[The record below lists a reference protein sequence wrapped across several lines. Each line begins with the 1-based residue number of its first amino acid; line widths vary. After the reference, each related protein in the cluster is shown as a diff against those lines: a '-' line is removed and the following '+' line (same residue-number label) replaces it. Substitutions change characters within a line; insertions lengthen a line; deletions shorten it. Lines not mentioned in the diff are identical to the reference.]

1 MSAGPTSQA
10 KLHHEREALLR
21 DAATRANA
29 YLDGVDHRPVRPSA
43 ADIAGLERLAGPL
56 PESPTPAAE
65 TLALLDEAGSP
76 ATIASQGG
84 RYYGFVIGGAL
95 PVTVAANWL
104 ATAWDQ
110 NAGLW
115 AASPVSAR
123 LEEIA
128 LEWLADILRLPTG
141 TGGAFVT
148 GASMASFTAL
158 AAARD
163 ALLSKSGWNV
173 GEDGLAGAP
182 RLRVVVSEE
191 VHVTVTKALSLLGYG
206 RATLERAPVDGQG
219 RIIADRLPPLDER
232 TIVCVQAGD
241 VNSGCFDPIADIC
254 AIARSA
260 GAWVHVDGAFGLW
273 VAASEARAHLAAG
286 AELADSWATDGHK
299 WLNTPYDCGI
309 ALVRDPDHLRA
320 AMSAPASY
328 LVTSGHREPSHF
340 SAELSRRSRGVEIW
354 AALRSLGRRGVAEI
368 VDRTCGHAARLAD
381 LVRAGGLEVLN
392 EVVLNQVLIAA
403 GDDAA
408 TDAMVAA
415 VQADGTCWCGGTTW
429 RGRRAMRVSVS
440 SWVTTDSDIDRTV
453 AAMIAAAGAAT
464 GQP

>member
-1 MSAGPTSQA
+1 MSVGETTQGIMLA
-10 KLHHEREALLR
+10 ERNTLLVEAAR
-21 DAATRANA
+21 RANA
-29 YLDGVDHRPVRPSA
+29 YLDGIDERLVRPSE
-43 ADIAGLERLAGPL
+43 ADIAALERLAGPL
-56 PESPTPAAE
+56 PEGPTAAAE

-76 ATIASQGG
+76 ATMASQGG

-95 PVTVAANWL
+95 PVTVASNWL

-115 AASPVSAR
+115 ASSPVSAR

-128 LEWLADILRLPTG
+128 LGWLADILRLPQG
-141 TGGAFVT
+141 IGGAFVT

-163 ALLSKSGWNV
+163 ALLARAGWSL
-173 GEDGLAGAP
+173 GGRGMFGAP
-182 RLRVVVSEE
+182 RLRIVVSEE
-191 VHVTVTKALSLLGYG
+191 IHVTMVKALALLGFG
-206 RATLERAPVDGQG
+206 RDTLERVPVDTQG
-219 RIIADRLPPLDER
+219 RILVDRLPPLDDR

-254 AIARSA
+254 ARARAA

-273 VAASEARAHLAAG
+273 VAASEAKAHLADG
-286 AELADSWATDGHK
+286 AADADSWSTDGHK

-309 ALVRDPDHLRA
+309 ALVRDPDTLRA

-340 SAELSRRSRGVEIW
+340 SPELSRRARGVEVW
-354 AALRSLGRRGVAEI
+354 AALRSLGRSGVGEI
-368 VDRTCGHAARLAD
+368 VDRTCSHAARLAD

-440 SWVTTDSDIDRTV
+440 SWVTTDGDIDRT
-453 AAMIAAAGAAT
+453 AAAIIAAAGAIA